1 MKLAKRLLK
10 LLYHR
15 SLPVHPV
22 WYGKSGLKRFIIKKL
37 RYFMSLKYPRH
48 TIVKPL
54 ISGPPYLPIANELK
68 IIHY

>member
-1 MKLAKRLLK
+1 MT
-10 LLYHR
+10 
-15 SLPVHPV
+15 SLSYIMQPFSA
-22 WYGKSGLKRFIIKKL
+22 YYLKRFIIKKL

-48 TIVKPL
+48 TIVRPL